1 VRQRRRR
8 LSRSAEFERVY
19 RHGSS
24 ISSRHL
30 VLYCFPRDRA
40 GESGP
45 PPRGI
50 DEADSGP
57 RLGVSVGRRV
67 GSAVSRNLVKR
78 LIREA
83 FWSLDEV
90 LRKDHDYVVVARAGS
105 AGVAEREGLHGI
117 RSELGELLGEM
128 NRRHSERGDGG
139 NS

>member
-1 VRQRRRR
+1 MRQRRRR

-24 ISSRHL
+24 VSSRHL
-30 VLYCFPRDRA
+30 VLYSFPRDRA
-40 GESGP
+40 KESG
-45 PPRGI
+45 RSGAGVGQE
-50 DEADSGP
+50 DGGP

-83 FWSLDEV
+83 FWLLDEV

-105 AGVAEREGLHGI
+105 AGVAEREGLQGI
-117 RSELGELLGEM
+117 SSELGQLVAEM
-128 NRRHSERGDGG
+128 NQRRSERGDGG
-139 NS
+139 NA